1 MKIHR
6 HLVEEI
12 LGSLDLIFHEGQ
24 RADKVIEKALKS
36 HKKWGSRDRKFFAEN
51 VYEVVRWRRLLA
63 ALAGG
68 ENPWRVWAVHWLRA
82 GHELPN
88 DWPET
93 QGLSLETLR
102 RREKGISSPAVRESF
117 PDELYEIGSSELGP
131 EWESVA
137 HALNKPAEVFLRVNG
152 LRALPQ
158 EVTASLE
165 KEQIFAEAVGVKEL
179 PWALRLKERKNTFA
193 TQAFRDGLFEVQ
205 DAASQLIAPLLDPQ
219 PGQRVID
226 ACAGGGGK
234 TLHLAALMR
243 NKGKIIAMDVHDW
256 KLQELKTRARRNG
269 VDIVETRL
277 IDSTKA
283 VKRLAE
289 SADRVLLD
297 VPCSGLG
304 VLRRNPDAK
313 WKLNHEEITR
323 LRTLQSEILGS
334 YSQMVKKGG
343 QLVYATCSVLPSEN
357 EKQVQAF
364 LAAKGAQWS
373 LVKELH
379 LRPDRQGYDGFYA
392 ALLKRN
398 I

>member
-1 MKIHR
+1 
-6 HLVEEI
+6 
-12 LGSLDLIFHEGQ
+12 
-24 RADKVIEKALKS
+24 
-36 HKKWGSRDRKFFAEN
+36 
-51 VYEVVRWRRLLA
+51 
-63 ALAGG
+63 
-68 ENPWRVWAVHWLRA
+68 
-82 GHELPN
+82 
-88 DWPET
+88 
-93 QGLSLETLR
+93 
-102 RREKGISSPAVRESF
+102 
-117 PDELYEIGSSELGP
+117 
-131 EWESVA
+131 
-137 HALNKPAEVFLRVNG
+137 
-152 LRALPQ
+152 
-158 EVTASLE
+158 
-165 KEQIFAEAVGVKEL
+165 
-179 PWALRLKERKNTFA
+179 
-193 TQAFRDGLFEVQ
+193 
-205 DAASQLIAPLLDPQ
+205 
-219 PGQRVID
+219 
-226 ACAGGGGK
+226 
-234 TLHLAALMR
+234 MR

-269 VDIVETRL
+269 VDIVETRV

-313 WKLNHEEITR
+313 WKLNREEITR

-364 LAAKGAQWS
+364 LAAKGAQWN